1 MANVSRCFRMI
12 AIACLAGMVLS
23 FATAAPAAEKA
34 SPRPI
39 SRFAQ
44 MDGHNLHYWSMGR
57 GEKAL
62 VFIHGWACDASF
74 WQGQLGVFAS
84 ASHQVIALDLLGHGL
99 SDKPELEYDFD
110 VFIKGIRAVLD
121 NAGVKEAVLCGHS
134 LGGSLGRFFAL
145 KDGAG
150 IKGLVLVDGA
160 FCFPP
165 ADPKAH
171 QRWLEE
177 NRGFTASFKKEGYKE
192 TVRSFIFAMLGPAI
206 TPELTVRIIEGML
219 KTPAH
224 VGISAM
230 RHFPD
235 PENWSGAPL
244 KLPVLAVY
252 AKSPETTEDFRRNLR
267 GMFPAMNY
275 HELKGMGHFFM
286 MEKPGKLN
294 SLLKDFLRKQNMLGR

>member
-1 MANVSRCFRMI
+1 MVNVSRGLRMT
-12 AIACLAGMVLS
+12 AAACLAGLVLI
-23 FATAAPAAEKA
+23 FATAAPAAEKNP
-34 SPRPI
+34 SRPI

-44 MDGHNLHYWSMGR
+44 MDGHKLHYWSMGR

-62 VFIHGWACDASF
+62 VFIHGWSCDASF
-74 WQGQLGVFAS
+74 WQGQLGAFAS
-84 ASHQVIALDLLGHGL
+84 DFHQVIALDLLGHGL
-99 SDKPELEYDFD
+99 SGKPELEYDFD
-110 VFIKGIRAVLD
+110 IFIKGIRAVLV

-134 LGGSLGRFFAL
+134 LGGSLGRFIAL

-165 ADPKAH
+165 ADPKAR
-171 QRWLEE
+171 QRWLDE
-177 NRGFTASFKKEGYKE
+177 NRGFTARFKMDGYKE
-192 TVRSFIFAMLGPAI
+192 TVRSFVFSMLGPAI

-252 AKSPETTEDFRRNLR
+252 AKSPETTEDFKRNLR
-267 GMFPAMNY
+267 GMFPSMDY

-294 SLLKDFLRKQNMLGR
+294 PLLKAFLRKQKFSGK